1 MTDITSSSI
10 PSKSSQSDSPSVT
23 KLTGYERIKETSR
36 KFYFAKIH
44 SDPEFHAKEKERI
57 KQYVNNRYRTDPE
70 YAEKKKQQ
78 RRDRY
83 YLNKQKLSSPS
94 EPNAHS
100 DKSSETVHPTH
111 SHEIAPL
118 VSPS

>member
-1 MTDITSSSI
+1 MTDITSLSI
-10 PSKSSQSDSPSVT
+10 PAKTSQSDSPSVT

-44 SDPEFHAKEKERI
+44 ADPEFHAKEKERI

-83 YLNKQKLSSPS
+83 HLNKQKLS
-94 EPNAHS
+94 NAHS
-100 DKSSETVHPTH
+100 ENSSETD
-111 SHEIAPL
+111 
-118 VSPS
+118 

>member
-10 PSKSSQSDSPSVT
+10 HSKSSKSDSPRSRAVPGEPSPQT

-83 YLNKQKLSSPS
+83 YLNKQKLLSPS
-94 EPNAHS
+94 EGPNS
-100 DKSSETVHPTH
+100 GKSSETD
-111 SHEIAPL
+111 
-118 VSPS
+118 